1 MPGQMCWLPVLG
13 SGEEKVLHL
22 RNYPNEPWKPY
33 TACSSYFVS
42 DYTIPQG
49 SKGWA
54 TYQRLIKNGWIIVPN
69 AQAYSLQKSAKLE
82 LKV

>member
-13 SGEEKVLHL
+13 TGEEKVLHL
-22 RNYPNEPWKPY
+22 RNYPNEPWQPY
-33 TACSSYFVS
+33 TAYSSNLIS

-54 TYQRLIKNGWIIVPN
+54 TYQRLIKNGWTLVPN
-69 AQAYSLQKSAKLE
+69 AQVSSSQNSAKLK